1 MSTDVPPLDKL
12 VRVYIKMRTRI
23 QELTREYETKIEELK
38 QQQDEVKMA
47 MKDQLLAIGS
57 KTVKTDNGL
66 IILTKKTRYS
76 TQDWASFKEFIVAH
90 DAIDLLEKRIA
101 QTNMQQ
107 FLEENPGLVPPGL
120 NSLTEYDI
128 TVQKPRK

>member
-1 MSTDVPPLDKL
+1 MSNEVPPLDKL

-38 QQQDEVKMA
+38 QQQDEVRLA

-57 KTVKTDNGL
+57 KTVRTDSGL

-76 TQDWASFKEFIVAH
+76 TNDWQSFKDFIVEH

-120 NSLTEYDI
+120 NSLTEYDV
-128 TVQKPRK
+128 TVKKPSK